1 MKLIDTHTHI
11 YLPEF
16 DSDRDAAVNRA
27 LENGIEKLLM
37 PNIDI
42 SSVERNASNRG
53 QISGNMP
60 FNDWSS
66 SHIGKRRLP

>member
-42 SSVERNASNRG
+42 SSVRRYAQHRG
-53 QISGNMP
+53 KISGNMP
-60 FNDWSS
+60 FNGGTA
-66 SHIGKRRLP
+66 SHICKRRLP